1 MNLKEHYKN
10 YLMKSVMESVK
21 YDEHGEF
28 GSTGARRYAGR
39 GNWEPTTLR
48 RHSIGDIF
56 DRDFGLAPSPHTPS
70 HTPSRET
77 AAAQQAAEKAAAMA
91 EQIRVGNL
99 LNAVHHY
106 SRNFGISLKPEHIQ
120 GIDFSTGSL
129 DDHID
134 QISARLPPIR

>member
-28 GSTGARRYAGR
+28 GLTAAKRYAGR
-39 GNWEPTTLR
+39 GNWESTTPR
-48 RHSIGDIF
+48 RHIIGNIF
-56 DRDFGLAPSPHTPS
+56 DRDFGLASSPRATRGGV
-70 HTPSRET
+70 REL
-77 AAAQQAAEKAAAMA
+77 AQQAEEEAAGVA

-106 SRNFGISLKPEHIQ
+106 SRNFGISLKPEHIK
-120 GIDFSTGSL
+120 GIDFSTGSF

-134 QISARLPPIR
+134 QISERLPPIR